1 METLWQVEAN
11 IDDMNPQNMDYV
23 FRRLLDLGVN
33 DVWAMPMLMKK
44 CRMAAMLCVL
54 CREEL
59 LENVEAIIF
68 AETTSVGVRYF
79 PVNRIAC
86 ERAIREVVIDGETLH
101 CKICWHGGRI
111 SNISA
116 EYDDCRAAAERTGI
130 ALKDWQRRVKEEA
143 WRLYGNTK

>member
-86 ERAIREVVIDGETLH
+86 ERAIREKH
-101 CKICWHGGRI
+101 CIARFAGMAGAFPTYQQNMMTAGLLLNARVSRSRI
-111 SNISA
+111 GSA
-116 EYDDCRAAAERTGI
+116 
-130 ALKDWQRRVKEEA
+130 V
-143 WRLYGNTK
+143 